1 MKEFLSNYKISLS
14 ILLLFLFTFSLK
26 FIFIDGNLDVYS
38 LESFKITFSIIAS
51 TISIMAFTYM
61 LLNYLN
67 FGNEKLRSLAKMSTV
82 LGELEALNKKVDR
95 DKNAID
101 TEALTKAF
109 PKEKWEKVA
118 DNILEK
124 AKQVTITEITNK
136 ATSVLS
142 ENLTRNR
149 AKQLDQHFSR
159 TYNRLNQEIDALGRR
174 GNLNLAIGII
184 TTVVGFIIFGILVF
198 SISAKANEFS
208 IVKDFLPRLS
218 LVFLIELFAY
228 FFLGLYKSSLTEI
241 KYFQNEITN
250 LETWHLS
257 LQQAMI
263 LDDDET
269 IKNLL
274 ERLASTERNFL
285 LKKGESTVFLETENL
300 SQNQQKTLIDNL
312 ASALIKAKHQEKSS

>member
-1 MKEFLSNYKISLS
+1 MRIFLSDENVAP
-14 ILLLFLFTFSLK
+14 FS
-26 FIFIDGNLDVYS
+26 FGT
-38 LESFKITFSIIAS
+38 FKIALSVVAS
-51 TISIMAFTYM
+51 VVTILAVVYL

-67 FGNEKLRSLAKMSTV
+67 FGNEKLRSLDEMSEV
-82 LGELEALNKKVDR
+82 LDQLETLGKKVELNKVD
-95 DKNAID
+95 ID
-101 TEALTKAF
+101 TDALAKSF
-109 PKEKWEKVA
+109 PEEKWEKVS

-124 AKQVTITEITNK
+124 AKNISIEEITKK
-136 ATSVLS
+136 ATLQLS
-142 ENLTRNR
+142 DNLTKNR
-149 AKQLDQHFSR
+149 IEQLDQHFYQ
-159 TYNRLNQEIDALGRR
+159 TYDRLNQEIDALGRR

-198 SISAKANEFS
+198 NISAKSGEFS

-263 LDDDET
+263 LGDNET
-269 IKNLL
+269 IKSLL

-312 ASALIKAKHQEKSS
+312 ASALNKAKHQEKSS

>member
-1 MKEFLSNYKISLS
+1 MRIFLSDENVAP
-14 ILLLFLFTFSLK
+14 FS
-26 FIFIDGNLDVYS
+26 FS
-38 LESFKITFSIIAS
+38 SFKIALSVVAS
-51 TISIMAFTYM
+51 VVTILAVVYL

-67 FGNEKLRSLAKMSTV
+67 FGNEKLRSLDEMSEV
-82 LGELEALNKKVDR
+82 LDQLETLGKKVELNKVD
-95 DKNAID
+95 ID
-101 TEALTKAF
+101 TDALARSF
-109 PKEKWEKVA
+109 PEEKWEKVS

-124 AKQVTITEITNK
+124 AKNISIEEITKK
-136 ATSVLS
+136 ATLQLS
-142 ENLTRNR
+142 DNLTKNR
-149 AKQLDQHFSR
+149 IEQLDQHFYQ
-159 TYNRLNQEIDALGRR
+159 TYDRLNQEIDALGRR
-174 GNLNLAIGII
+174 GNLNLSIGII
-184 TTVVGFIIFGILVF
+184 TTLAGFIIFGFLVF
-198 SISAKANEFS
+198 NISVSSDEFS

-263 LDDDET
+263 LDDNET
-269 IKNLL
+269 TKNLL
-274 ERLASTERNFL
+274 ERLSSTERNFL